1 MGGYGSTRWSGH
13 RRKLTVEECAVLDI
27 DAWIQAGLLE
37 HRRAKIEWMGWS
49 GNRNSLHYLLKPT
62 DVPDCFYLYL
72 FYSDRLGRT
81 ICEPITVLSRPQ
93 TLGGVRWY
101 FFCRGWC
108 GRRVR
113 KLHLAPGKSVPA
125 CRTCLGLTYQSAQEH
140 DKKLDIFRRDPDAL
154 EAGLEAG
161 TFYALKF
168 YFMNVFRVPRRCPV
182 TITPPHGSQRSRVKK
197 KPE

>member
-1 MGGYGSTRWSGH
+1 MGGSGSTRWGCH
-13 RRKLTVEECAVLDI
+13 RRKLTVEECLVLDL
-27 DAWIQAGLLE
+27 DAWIEAGLLR
-37 HRRAKIEWMGWS
+37 HRRANIEWTSRS
-49 GNRNSLHYLLKPT
+49 GNRNALPCLLEPT
-62 DVPDCFYLYL
+62 DVPYYFYLYL
-72 FYSDRLGRT
+72 FFADSKGRLAY
-81 ICEPITVLSRPQ
+81 ESITLLSRPQ

-101 FFCRGWC
+101 FFCPRWC

-113 KLHLAPGKSVPA
+113 KLYMGPGKSGFA

-168 YFMNVFRVPRRCPV
+168 FLTNVFRVPRRRPV
-182 TITPPHGSQRSRVKK
+182 TITPPRDSQRSRVKK